1 MFNYFAV
8 KLIIL
13 LIDGVDKRNNYF
25 VGKQVRGGTRARETP
40 SRGGSSSIN
49 WASRPIRGRPDALRT
64 WIASPINAKRVDTE
78 PQWARA
84 RVTCRGAHAAGRARS
99 RMYSR
104 TPGFSLVYNGLHLFG
119 ISAKLPWAD
128 AHTNRVRTVSSCP
141 KPGAEPE
148 RARAGPDPRAWTLGQ
163 LRVGSRDRRPD
174 THPIS
179 STGTRP
185 RTIPT
190 EDHSRPG
197 SLHGPPFTAR

>member
-1 MFNYFAV
+1 LFNYFAV

-128 AHTNRVRTVSSCP
+128 AHTNRFRTVSSCP
-141 KPGAEPE
+141 KAALSLRCACGTGPACVD
-148 RARAGPDPRAWTLGQ
+148 ARPASGGIAGPTPRHT
-163 LRVGSRDRRPD
+163 PN
-174 THPIS
+174 I
-179 STGTRP
+179 
-185 RTIPT
+185 
-190 EDHSRPG
+190 
-197 SLHGPPFTAR
+197 